1 MNEEEKQELATKY
14 YECWQDAEAY
24 CLALETWVK
33 AIGKR
38 REAAESRAAQLEEA
52 LRFYADEEVWQGQ
65 WVRGVQLVSMAEQ
78 DGGETA
84 RAALSSSTSEAP
96 ADKPWEPAML
106 QDKERCVHT
115 YSKGP
120 GAPWQRCVLKKDHYG
135 WHAWEK
141 ASEAPEKEG
150 EDG

>member
-1 MNEEEKQELATKY
+1 VNEEEKQELATKY

-33 AIGKR
+33 AVGKR

-52 LRFYADEEVWQGQ
+52 LRKIRVHAASRWI
-65 WVRGVQLVSMAEQ
+65 L
-78 DGGETA
+78 ETVD
-84 RAALSSSTSEAP
+84 AALSRGPSEAP

-120 GAPWQRCVLKKDHYG
+120 GVPWQRCVLKKDHYG

-141 ASEAPEKEG
+141 VSEAPEKEG